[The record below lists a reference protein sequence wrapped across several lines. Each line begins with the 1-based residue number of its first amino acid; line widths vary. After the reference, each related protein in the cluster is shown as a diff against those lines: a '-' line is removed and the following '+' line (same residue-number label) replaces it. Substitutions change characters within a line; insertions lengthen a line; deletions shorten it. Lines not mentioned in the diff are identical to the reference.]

1 MNRSA
6 PLRMEDVAR
15 ELGVHRTTVSLA
27 LRRDPRIPA
36 ATQEAVRAAAARL
49 GYRPN
54 PLVVALMQQQRGR
67 KSQHG
72 VTTLAYLTFDTP
84 GEVWRRNPAYV
95 EINAG
100 AQTRAAELNFRL
112 EEFSLTRGG
121 MNPRRLRQILLA
133 RGIGGVLLSP
143 PPGAESRVDFD
154 LTDFAAIGIGLRI
167 REPIVERVSTDHYQA
182 MRLAVRMCRERGYRR
197 LGLVV
202 GDTASERIGHRWEA
216 AFLMEHWLEG
226 GRTTVPVLSGP
237 INTAARATPP
247 DFAAWLR
254 RTKPDVVIAT
264 PSDRASEWLAELRAV
279 RPQAGLVSLGLRDR
293 RGRVAGIWQN
303 HARVGAMAVE
313 LLVAKLQR
321 NERGADHA
329 LDTHLIEGEWVDGAT
344 LPTRSAK

>member
-1 MNRSA
+1 
-6 PLRMEDVAR
+6 MEDVAR
-15 ELGVHRTTVSLA
+15 ALGVHRTTVSLA

-36 ATQEAVRAAAARL
+36 ETQAAVRATAERL

-54 PLVVALMQQQRGR
+54 PLVAALMQQQRGR

-72 VTTLAYLTFDTP
+72 VTTLAYLTFDSA

-95 EINAG
+95 EIYDG
-100 AQTRAAELNFRL
+100 AKARAAELSFRL

-133 RGIGGVLLSP
+133 RGIGGVLVSP
-143 PPGAESRVDFD
+143 PPGAGSRVDFD

-167 REPIVERVSTDHYQA
+167 REPILERVSTDHYQA
-182 MRLAVRMCRERGYRR
+182 TRLAVQMCRARGYRR

-216 AFLMEHWLEG
+216 AFLMEHWR
-226 GRTTVPVLSGP
+226 GRGAANVPVLSGP
-237 INTAARATPP
+237 INTAVQATPP
-247 DFAAWLR
+247 GFTAWLR
-254 RTKPDVVIAT
+254 RHRPDAVLAT
-264 PSDRASEWLAELRAV
+264 PSDQADAWLKAIRAV
-279 RPQAGLVSLGLRDR
+279 APQTALVSLGLRDR
-293 RGRVAGIWQN
+293 RGKIAGIWQN
-303 HARVGAMAVE
+303 HARVGEMAAE

-329 LDTHLIEGEWVDGAT
+329 MDTHLVEGEWIDGAT
-344 LPTRSAK
+344 LPPRG